1 MLKFSAKL
9 PRSVRYDNERVWK
22 TGDWFAAPLYPGQRI
37 LFVLRV
43 SDTPFPAAVNS
54 DREMW
59 NPSGQLREALT
70 AYANGIREENGHNR
84 KALRKHDIVLDGVL
98 GLEGYGTHHVEFPKS
113 IRETPARG
121 HFVLYTDDV
130 YSYKVMMAGEGSHT
144 FLRRRKRLRNIVGEV
159 DCHRLRLTQ
168 YTRITTQKQFET
180 IRENCCAY
188 RGFGVILRRDTPY
201 EAGKTGNI
209 LRVPPLEDDK

>member
-1 MLKFSAKL
+1 
-9 PRSVRYDNERVWK
+9 
-22 TGDWFAAPLYPGQRI
+22 
-37 LFVLRV
+37 
-43 SDTPFPAAVNS
+43 
-54 DREMW
+54 
-59 NPSGQLREALT
+59 
-70 AYANGIREENGHNR
+70 
-84 KALRKHDIVLDGVL
+84 
-98 GLEGYGTHHVEFPKS
+98 
-113 IRETPARG
+113 
-121 HFVLYTDDV
+121 V